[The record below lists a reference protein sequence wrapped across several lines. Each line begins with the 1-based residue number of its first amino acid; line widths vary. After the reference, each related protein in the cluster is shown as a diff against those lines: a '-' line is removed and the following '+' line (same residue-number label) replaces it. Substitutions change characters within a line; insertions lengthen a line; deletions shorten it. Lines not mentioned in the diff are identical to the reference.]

1 MIQLH
6 ADYKRHMLIQRY
18 NRCKV
23 KEWKKIQDA
32 NSNQNR
38 AGRGTLVTE
47 KTDFETNITRGG
59 PFAERVTPVKKIHSI
74 KYINILC

>member
-1 MIQLH
+1 
-6 ADYKRHMLIQRY
+6 MLTTRDTCWFKDT

-74 KYINILC
+74 KYINVLVR